1 MPGPNVGRAEV
12 DVHADLSPFRRE
24 LQAAAV
30 LAGRQYGDT
39 LANSLDGRLRRVSGV
54 LDRFWISNLRGS
66 RNDFLNFVGTV
77 SLGIERLL
85 GEGIG
90 RAVGGL
96 ANVMDNLGV
105 AVARIDTGPTFLL
118 AGGLR
123 QLAALVRGFPA
134 GAIGGIATQVIGL
147 AAGFS
152 ILVSAIS
159 LVVTAI
165 SSLTGIVTALAVG
178 LGGALLGGVTA
189 LLPGIAALG
198 VGIATLA
205 LGFSKMS
212 KESKAAVAPLSDF
225 FKELRAGV
233 QERLFDGLASQVD
246 GIVDALRPLGPF
258 LDSIVDVFVDWTG
271 RIIREIGPNGP
282 LAGAF
287 ETLGTSL
294 PSLLNSLLNLLSSAA
309 GAIVGL
315 FAAASPA
322 AQRLFDAIGRV
333 VQRFNEWVNSA
344 EGATA
349 VNDFLQR
356 ALDLLGEVWGL
367 AGALGETLRL
377 LFAGAADGASSLIT
391 GLTDI
396 IERFNTW
403 LGTEEGQ
410 QALIDW
416 FDQAVQFARDMWAV
430 IQQLVDIFIELDSSI
445 NRENLQQ
452 FLDFLIGGVAAAG
465 TFISWV
471 NQINE
476 ALSAVGD
483 GMNAFVESGRS
494 LRAGIIEAFQQAGI
508 VIGNFAT
515 SAATFLASLGSPMA
529 TISQNGRDVR
539 AALTQAF
546 QQAGAAISRFVT
558 DVAKF
563 LNQGATNI
571 SNFITRG
578 RNSFNNLVTS
588 ISNAM
593 SRATAAVSREVG
605 RIVDGFNRLVIRV
618 SVAIARAITAIR
630 RLPTQAGQAV
640 SNLASAVRRGV
651 DQAARALANF
661 AGRAVR
667 AISALPGR
675 FLAIGASIMSGLYNG
690 IVQGGSRVL
699 GYVQNLASSVA
710 STFARLLGI
719 ASPSKV
725 FTNFGQDIVDGLVQ
739 GIDDGVKRVEE
750 ATNTLAGAATFDNS
764 NASVARMAEQA
775 AGGFVGGGAA
785 VPRSGGSTEITVVT
799 PYANPRL
806 VALEVMDELAARGR

>member
-39 LANSLDGRLRRVSGV
+39 LAGSLDSRLRRVSGV
-54 LDRFWISNLRGS
+54 LDRFWLSNLRGS

-96 ANVMDNLGV
+96 ANVIDNLGTS
-105 AVARIDTGPTFLL
+105 VARIDSGPTFLL

-123 QLAALVRGFPA
+123 QLASLVRGFPA
-134 GAIGGIATQVIGL
+134 GAVGGIATQVIGL
-147 AAGFS
+147 AGGFS
-152 ILVSAIS
+152 VLVSAIS
-159 LVVTAI
+159 IVVTSI
-165 SSLTGIVTALAVG
+165 SSLLGIITALAVG

-198 VGIATLA
+198 VGIGALA
-205 LGFSKMS
+205 LGFSKMT
-212 KESKAAVAPLSDF
+212 KENKAAIAPLSDF
-225 FKELRAGV
+225 FKELRSGV

-246 GIVDALRPLGPF
+246 SIVDALRPLGPF

-271 RIIREIGPNGP
+271 RIISEIGPNGP

-294 PSLLNSLLNLLSSAA
+294 PSILNSLLNLLSSAS

-356 ALDLLGEVWGL
+356 ALDLLGQVWSL
-367 AGALGETLRL
+367 AGSLGETLRL
-377 LFAGAADGASSLIT
+377 LFDGAADGASNLIQ

-396 IERFNTW
+396 IDRFNVW
-403 LGTEEGQ
+403 LGSEEGQ
-410 QALIDW
+410 QALLEW

-430 IQQLVDIFIELDSSI
+430 IQELVDIFVALDSSI

-452 FLDFLIGGVAAAG
+452 FLDFLIGGVEAAG
-465 TFISWV
+465 TFIEWM

-476 ALSAVGD
+476 VLSNVGD
-483 GMNAFVESGRS
+483 AMAAFVESGRT
-494 LRAGIIEAFQQAGI
+494 LRGGIIEAFDAMGVAI
-508 VIGNFAT
+508 SNFAT
-515 SAATFLASLGSPMA
+515 RASDFLGSLASPMEIA
-529 TISQNGRDVR
+529 AQNGRDLR
-539 AALTQAF
+539 AAISQAF
-546 QQAGAAISRFVT
+546 SRAGAAITNFVNGART
-558 DVAKF
+558 A

-571 SNFITRG
+571 SNFVTRG
-578 RNSFNNLVTS
+578 RNSFNNLVS
-588 ISNAM
+588 GIAGAM
-593 SRATAAVSREVG
+593 GRATGVVIREVARIVNGFNNLVGRVGSAVGRAIAAINRLPAQAGAAVGRLVSAIQRGVSRAVG
-605 RIVDGFNRLVIRV
+605 
-618 SVAIARAITAIR
+618 
-630 RLPTQAGQAV
+630 
-640 SNLASAVRRGV
+640 
-651 DQAARALANF
+651 ALGTL
-661 AGRAVR
+661 AGRAVN
-667 AISALPGR
+667 AIASLPGR
-675 FLAIGASIMSGLYNG
+675 FGTIGGQIMAGLYNG
-690 IVQGGSRVL
+690 IVAGGNRVL
-699 GYVQNLASSVA
+699 GYVRSLADSVA
-710 STFARLLGI
+710 STFSRLLGI

-725 FTNFGQDIVDGLVQ
+725 FTEFGKDIVDGLIA
-739 GIDDGVKRVEE
+739 GIDDGVKRVED
-750 ATNTLAGAATFDNS
+750 ASNSLAGAATFDNG
-764 NASVARMAEQA
+764 NMSVSRMAEQA
-775 AGGFVGGGAA
+775 VGDSNSRG
-785 VPRSGGSTEITVVT
+785 PRFGREAGSTEITVVT

-806 VALEVMDELAARGR
+806 VAQEVMDNLAASGR